1 MVQSIVSTPFGRRS
15 LTFASI
21 AAQRAVAARPAK
33 PLVHKWKLYRAIAE
47 AKPVLGISDRALSVL
62 SALLSC
68 HADMELDADADLV
81 VFPSNRELSLR
92 AHGMAAATLRRHLA
106 ALVAAGLV
114 IRRDSPNGKRYAR
127 KGEHGEIEVAYGF
140 DLRPLLARADEFER
154 LVECLRAE
162 RRQCAALRERISLH
176 RRDIAKARDLAR
188 EEGLVDFPLLPGGK
202 ESALD
207 RSLRG
212 LDLATLRAVEAEL
225 DEMRSDVLKVLQSH
239 EKLEKSSACDSQ
251 NERHIQTQDPDSIFD
266 ETGNEQDGSARGEA
280 VSCRKQVSQQQDDA
294 RLRAAEQS
302 PVPQAPVPLSSLSL
316 TLAAC
321 PTVRDY
327 ARHGIASWRDLIDT
341 ADRVRTA
348 LSISDDAWTDALAVM
363 GQERTAV
370 SIALL
375 LEQVDR
381 IRSPGGYL
389 RRLTEQARRGGY
401 RPEASLM
408 VLLKRRESHQPRG
421 PEHPAGFPARR
432 AEEPGRKPPWPPAFS
447 PRWPDRPP
455 TRAGYDGCP
464 GG

>member
-15 LTFASI
+15 LTLASI
-21 AAQRAVAARPAK
+21 AAQRAAGARPAK

-154 LVECLRAE
+154 LVEGLRAE
-162 RRQCAALRERISLH
+162 RRQCAAMRERISLH
-176 RRDIAKARDLAR
+176 RRDIAKARELAR
-188 EEGLVDFPLLPGGK
+188 EEGLADFPFALGGR
-202 ESALD
+202 ESALE
-207 RSLRG
+207 RPLRG
-212 LDLATLRAVEAEL
+212 LDLATLRLVEAEL
-225 DEMRSDVLKVLQSH
+225 AEMRSDTLKLLQLH
-239 EKLEKSSACDSQ
+239 EKGEKSSACDSQ

-266 ETGNEQDGSARGEA
+266 EAGNEEEGSGEGQA
-280 VSCRKQVSQQQDDA
+280 VNHDTQVGSEIGHVRK
-294 RLRAAEQS
+294 RAAEH
-302 PVPQAPVPLSSLSL
+302 QAMPLSSLSL
-316 TLAAC
+316 TLTAC

-341 ADRVRTA
+341 ADRVRIA
-348 LSISDDAWTDALAVM
+348 LSISDDAWTDALTVM
-363 GQERTAV
+363 GRERTAV
-370 SIALL
+370 SVAIL
-375 LEQVDR
+375 LEQVER

-408 VLLKRRESHQPRG
+408 VLLKRRESRQPRA
-421 PEHPAGFPARR
+421 PERPAASQAGRSEA
-432 AEEPGRKPPWPPAFS
+432 PGRTLPSRPAFS

-455 TRAGYDGCP
+455 THAGYDGCP

>member
-154 LVECLRAE
+154 LVERLRAE

-188 EEGLVDFPLLPGGK
+188 EEDLVDFPLLPGGK

-225 DEMRSDVLKVLQSH
+225 DEMRANILKALQSH

-266 ETGNEQDGSARGEA
+266 EARDEKDGSAEGEA
-280 VSCRKQVSQQQDDA
+280 ASCRTQASRQQDNGPK
-294 RLRAAEQS
+294 RAAEQT
-302 PVPQAPVPLSSLSL
+302 PIPLSSLSL

-327 ARHGIASWRDLIDT
+327 ARHGIASWSDLIDT
-341 ADRVRTA
+341 ADRVRVA
-348 LSISDDAWTDALAVM
+348 LSISQDAWTEALAVM
-363 GQERTAV
+363 GRERTAV

-408 VLLKRRESHQPRG
+408 VLLKRRENHQPRT
-421 PEHPAGFPARR
+421 PERPAAMPAPR
-432 AEEPGRKPPWPPAFS
+432 AEEPGRKPPSPPAFS

-455 TRAGYDGCP
+455 TRAGYDGCR